1 MDTRVMDRPALVV
14 DLDNTI
20 LDTSHRKR
28 VLLTRHFS
36 DGESPTLEAV
46 RADYRLTSVL
56 GDPASEFYRTFF
68 RELDSTVTIST
79 VPAPPFDGAV
89 GALNSLDWCDVFIV
103 TGRPNTAKETTLKE
117 LAKIGLETCAQH
129 LICFDGEMNEASREH
144 LLTEF
149 KAQVVR
155 DLTSSREVVAVIGD
169 QPSDFR
175 AAHQNHVPCILL
187 RSTLS
192 LSEIDPLY
200 REDHVGL
207 DVCESWAE
215 IESRIAHLREGA
227 HEMRRLR
234 EMLTSQYSAWL
245 KDIDDKAR
253 LVVTVAAAV
262 ATVSGSFLLR
272 QAGGQAGEAAPVSRY
287 CFVGSLLLATVS
299 MLYAIR
305 AFTSRYIGG
314 AAGGKAVGVR
324 VRQWVSV
331 LLGWPD
337 RWTYREGDAI
347 DEYRRLRESS
357 VTVQAQAHVLFF
369 RRRYRTHHP
378 RALLNLRMFE
388 LRQLNYAK
396 IYPERI
402 ASQLLAVS
410 ILSLLVGVMFE
421 AGVFN
426 WLARAICLLVGRS
439 V

>member
-1 MDTRVMDRPALVV
+1 MDSRAMDRPALVV

-20 LDTSHRKR
+20 LDTSHRKL

-56 GDPASEFYRTFF
+56 GDPASDFYRAFF
-68 RELDSTVTIST
+68 RELDSDAAIST

-89 GALNSLDWCDVFIV
+89 RVLNSLEWCDVFIV
-103 TGRPNTAKETTLKE
+103 TGRPNTTKEATLKE
-117 LAKIGLETCAQH
+117 LANIGLETCAQH
-129 LICFDGEMNEASREH
+129 LICFDGEMKEASREH

-155 DLTSSREVVAVIGD
+155 DLTSSREVVAVVGD

-175 AAHQNHVPCILL
+175 AAQQNQVPCILL

-192 LSEIDPLY
+192 RSEIEPLY

-207 DVCESWAE
+207 DVCESWAG
-215 IESRIAHLREGA
+215 IEARIAPLHEGA

-272 QAGGQAGEAAPVSRY
+272 QAGEAAPASRF

-305 AFTSRYIGG
+305 AFTSRQIGG
-314 AAGGKAVGVR
+314 AAGGKAVSVR
-324 VRQWVSV
+324 ARQWVAV

-347 DEYRRLRESS
+347 DEYRRLRDSS
-357 VTVQAQAHVLFF
+357 VTVQAQAHVQFF

-378 RALLNLRMFE
+378 QALLNLRMFE
-388 LRQLNYAK
+388 VRQMNYAK
-396 IYPERI
+396 IYAERI
-402 ASQLLAVS
+402 ASQLLVVS
-410 ILSLLVGVMFE
+410 ILSLV
-421 AGVFN
+421 AGVIVETGALN
-426 WLARAICLLVGRS
+426 WLASAILLLVGQRI
-439 V
+439 